1 MPQYFFSIRSS
12 DAEAENDP
20 HGTNLPDLGAALSYA
35 ERTISELQKERK
47 YKPPGSMVIVDT
59 LLVYRSV
66 RHQIGQHHPCA
77 ALETGRV
84 CHH

>member
-12 DAEAENDP
+12 DAEAKNDP

-47 YKPPGSMVIVDT
+47 YKPPGSMVIVTDQAGRT
-59 LLVYRSV
+59 VLSLPFFP
-66 RHQIGQHHPCA
+66 GCA
-77 ALETGRV
+77 
-84 CHH
+84 